1 MAAPVL
7 QIIQLGSMARSGET
21 LFQRTLAVHPQVHV
35 VHDLWPTNT
44 AAEMRLFNLLR
55 LWPANEIDRAS
66 VAPLLDRPLDD
77 RVTHLLLKQGVFQPL
92 HDWRGVVLLR
102 NPYAM
107 FCSLWRY
114 DAQQAGEPDEPARH
128 LAYWQA
134 RRLPR
139 LLAWADAMH
148 ADLSAQLQALDT
160 PIEQFLHF
168 YAARTRQLAA
178 SGQPILPY
186 EDFVNRHAEV
196 LPWLCETLGL
206 PWDDRLPQ
214 AHRAF
219 RAGERGHGGIDLGA
233 PVHASPD
240 WTRQADVPLEP
251 FLATAAGLGLER
263 YVDTYN
269 GVVAQP
275 QAVA

>member
-7 QIIQLGSMARSGET
+7 QILQLGSMARSGET
-21 LFQRTLAVHPQVHV
+21 LFLRTLAAHPQVHV
-35 VHDLWPTNT
+35 VHDLRPTNT
-44 AAEMRLFNLLR
+44 PAETRLFNLLR

-66 VAPLLDRPLDD
+66 VQPLLDRPLGSQ
-77 RVTHLLLKQGVFQPL
+77 VTHLLLKQGVFQPL

-102 NPYAM
+102 NPYAV

-128 LAYWQA
+128 LAYWNT

-139 LLAWADAMH
+139 LMAWADAMDP
-148 ADLSAQLQALDT
+148 DLSARLRGMAE
-160 PIEQFLHF
+160 PIEQFLCF

-186 EDFVNRHAEV
+186 EDFVNRHDEV

-206 PWDDRLPQ
+206 PWDDRVMQ

-219 RAGERGHGGIDLGA
+219 PPGERGHGGIDLGA

-240 WTRQADVPLEP
+240 WKRAADVPLEP

-263 YVDTYN
+263 YVDAYR
-269 GVVAQP
+269 GVPAGE
-275 QAVA
+275 AATA